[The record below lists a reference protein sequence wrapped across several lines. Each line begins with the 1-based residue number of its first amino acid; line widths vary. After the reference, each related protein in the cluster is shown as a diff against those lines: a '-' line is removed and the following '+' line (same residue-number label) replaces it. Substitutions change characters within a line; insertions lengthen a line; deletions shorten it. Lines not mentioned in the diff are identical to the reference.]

1 MHSFRP
7 GKGKSW
13 AHQRTI
19 KPKEERTSADG
30 IVHDSASE
38 MRRWLQLRLL
48 ESQGVVRNLQRQ
60 IKFDMIVNNRPIR
73 TPSGRVKTYTLD
85 FMYERQNEA
94 GEWVTIYNEH
104 KGYMLPLDAFKI
116 AVFEAMLGVE
126 VLVTK

>member
-1 MHSFRP
+1 MRMMA
-7 GKGKSW
+7 KGKSW
-13 AHQRTI
+13 SQQRTI
-19 KPKEERTSADG
+19 KPKELRTSPDG

-48 ESQGVVRNLQRQ
+48 ESQGVVKNLQRQ
-60 IKFDMIVNNRPIR
+60 IKFEMIVNGRPVL
-73 TPSGRVKTYTLD
+73 TPSGRVKTYKLD

-94 GEWVTIYNEH
+94 GEWVLIYNEH

-116 AVFEAMLGVE
+116 AVFEAMLGVQ